1 MAKFPQYCGNLYE
14 FRWID
19 ATSCVNPNVIEHFKT
34 ADMDM
39 KIRQGQFEVIDS
51 FAIRRRNE
59 FYLIG
64 QLKEGTVQEKWFINV
79 PFNQSLSMTVR
90 ITAVEDVDISSEEN
104 KYQLLIVS
112 SDTQTIDLLLGL
124 KIGSE
129 FLDITIE
136 GED

>member
-1 MAKFPQYCGNLYE
+1 ME
-14 FRWID
+14 
-19 ATSCVNPNVIEHFKT
+19 T
-34 ADMDM
+34 

-64 QLKEGTVQEKWFINV
+64 KLTEGTAQEKWFINV
-79 PFNQSLSMTVR
+79 PFNKSLSMTVR
-90 ITAVEDVDISSEEN
+90 INAIEDIEISSEEN
-104 KYQLLIVS
+104 KYKLLIVS
-112 SDTQTIDLLLGL
+112 GDKETIDLLLGL

-129 FLDITIE
+129 HLDITIE

>member
-1 MAKFPQYCGNLYE
+1 MN
-14 FRWID
+14 
-19 ATSCVNPNVIEHFKT
+19 T
-34 ADMDM
+34 

-64 QLKEGTVQEKWFINV
+64 QLKEGVVQEKWFINV
-79 PFNQSLSMTVR
+79 PFNQSLAMTVR
-90 ITAVEDVDISSEEN
+90 ITTIEDVEISSEEN
-104 KYQLLIVS
+104 KYKLLIVS
-112 SDTQTIDLLLGL
+112 GDTETIDLLLGL

>member
-1 MAKFPQYCGNLYE
+1 MN
-14 FRWID
+14 
-19 ATSCVNPNVIEHFKT
+19 T
-34 ADMDM
+34 

-64 QLKEGTVQEKWFINV
+64 QLKEGAVQEKWFVNV
-79 PFNQSLSMTVR
+79 PFNKSLSMTVR
-90 ITAVEDVDISSEEN
+90 IKAIEDIEISSEEN
-104 KYQLLIVS
+104 KYKLLVVS
-112 SDTQTIDLLLGL
+112 GDTEAIDLLLGL

>member
-1 MAKFPQYCGNLYE
+1 MN
-14 FRWID
+14 
-19 ATSCVNPNVIEHFKT
+19 T
-34 ADMDM
+34 

-90 ITAVEDVDISSEEN
+90 ITTIEDVEISSEEN
-104 KYQLLIVS
+104 KYKLLIVS
-112 SDTQTIDLLLGL
+112 GDTETIDLLLGL
-124 KIGSE
+124 KIESE

>member
-1 MAKFPQYCGNLYE
+1 MN
-14 FRWID
+14 
-19 ATSCVNPNVIEHFKT
+19 T
-34 ADMDM
+34 

-64 QLKEGTVQEKWFINV
+64 LLKEGTVQEKWFVNV
-79 PFNQSLSMTVR
+79 PFNKSLSMTVR
-90 ITAVEDVDISSEEN
+90 ITAIEDIEISSEEN
-104 KYQLLIVS
+104 KYKLLIVS
-112 SDTQTIDLLLGL
+112 GDTETIDFLLGL

-129 FLDITIE
+129 YLDITIE

>member
-1 MAKFPQYCGNLYE
+1 MN
-14 FRWID
+14 
-19 ATSCVNPNVIEHFKT
+19 T
-34 ADMDM
+34 

-64 QLKEGTVQEKWFINV
+64 LLKEGTVQENWFINV
-79 PFNQSLSMTVR
+79 PFNKSLSMTVR
-90 ITAVEDVDISSEEN
+90 IAAVEDIEISSEGN
-104 KYQLLIVS
+104 KYKLLIAS
-112 SDTQTIDLLLGL
+112 GDNETINLLLGL

>member
-1 MAKFPQYCGNLYE
+1 MN
-14 FRWID
+14 
-19 ATSCVNPNVIEHFKT
+19 T
-34 ADMDM
+34 

-51 FAIRRRNE
+51 FAIRRRNV

-64 QLKEGTVQEKWFINV
+64 QLKEGTVQENWFINV
-79 PFNQSLSMTVR
+79 PFNKSLSMTVR
-90 ITAVEDVDISSEEN
+90 ITAIEDIEISSEEN
-104 KYQLLIVS
+104 KYKLLIVS
-112 SDTQTIDLLLGL
+112 NDTETLDLLLGL